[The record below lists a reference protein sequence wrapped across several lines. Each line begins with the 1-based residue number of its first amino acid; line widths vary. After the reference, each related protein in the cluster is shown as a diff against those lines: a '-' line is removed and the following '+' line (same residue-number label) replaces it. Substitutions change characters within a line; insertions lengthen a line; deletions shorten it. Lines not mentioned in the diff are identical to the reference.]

1 MENMLVQLFESERF
15 GRVRTIMIDDEVWFL
30 GNDVATILKYADPS
44 RAIRQHVDEEDRR
57 SLDFTG
63 YGRIVP
69 QLWEN
74 ENDFNNKVVI
84 NESGVYSLIF
94 RSKMP
99 FAKDFKRYVTN
110 EILPSIRKHGAYM
123 TEETI
128 KKALTTPDFII
139 QLATTL
145 KEEQEKNK
153 LLLKANDELSRENSA
168 VSAENNYVKALNA
181 AYAQEIYE
189 WTDRKIINKL
199 VARYAY
205 LRHGGEIHKAWRF
218 FYSAMFNKY
227 GINLTSRITRSPD
240 KYKSNLDYLTE
251 AEIKDGIRTMVAV
264 CEYEDI
270 RIDDIIVQHWGDYEQ
285 YMLDKKK
292 AESCA

>member
-15 GRVRTIMIDDEVWFL
+15 GRVRTVVIDDVVWFY
-30 GNDVATILKYADPS
+30 GNDIANILGYARPDK
-44 RAIRQHVDEEDRR
+44 AIRDHVDKEDKQN
-57 SLDFTG
+57 LDFTSFA
-63 YGRIVP
+63 RIVP
-69 QLWEN
+69 ELWEGDK
-74 ENDFNNKVVI
+74 DFSDKIII

-153 LLLKANDELSRENSA
+153 LLLKANEDLSRENSE

-181 AYAQEIYE
+181 AYMQEIYT

-205 LRHGGEIHKAWRF
+205 MRHGGEIHKAWRF

-227 GINLTSRITRSPD
+227 GINLTSRITRSPQKH
-240 KYKSNLDYLTE
+240 KYNLDYLTE

-264 CEYEDI
+264 CEYENI

-285 YMLDKKK
+285 YMLDKMK
-292 AESCA
+292 AESCV